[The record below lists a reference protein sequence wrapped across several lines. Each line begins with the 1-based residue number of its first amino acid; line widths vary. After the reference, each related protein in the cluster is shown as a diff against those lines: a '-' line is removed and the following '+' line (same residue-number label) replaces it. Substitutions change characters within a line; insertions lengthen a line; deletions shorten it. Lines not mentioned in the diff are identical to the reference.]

1 MSQSD
6 QYYNLIGA
14 LHDQL
19 EDIETYERYL
29 KDATG
34 DAAASR
40 VWTAL
45 KERAEEAV
53 ELIRGEIRARAES
66 GGAGMPST

>member
-1 MSQSD
+1 MSHSD

-29 KDATG
+29 KDASG
-34 DAAASR
+34 DAAAAR
-40 VWTAL
+40 VWHLL

-53 ELIRGEIRARAES
+53 QVIRAEIQTRADA
-66 GGAGMPST
+66 GGQTPLP

>member
-1 MSQSD
+1 MAQSD

-19 EDIETYERYL
+19 EDIETYGRYL
-29 KDATG
+29 KDASG
-34 DAAASR
+34 DAGASR
-40 VWTAL
+40 IWNTL

-53 ELIRGEIRARAES
+53 ELIREEIRARAES
-66 GGAGMPST
+66 GAGGAPPA

>member
-1 MSQSD
+1 MAQSD

-19 EDIETYERYL
+19 EDIETYQRYL
-29 KDATG
+29 TGATG

-40 VWTAL
+40 VWNLL

-53 ELIRGEIRARAES
+53 ELIRAEIQARAET
-66 GGAGMPST
+66 GGAGAPIE